1 MSDTPE
7 RVRVT
12 KKFNFDMAHALHG
25 HDGPCR
31 NIHGHS
37 YQLFVTLRGTALRK
51 DNHPKDGMI
60 IDFSDL
66 KSKIEKAVVKEFDH
80 ALVLSQLSYS
90 ENIEIMKKQYE
101 KIILVPFQPS
111 CENLILEFK
120 RRITLAFEGSNFEIF
135 SLRLDETSTSYAEWF
150 LEDNN

>member
-1 MSDTPE
+1 MTTVPE
-7 RVRVT
+7 KVRVT

-37 YQLFVTLRGTALRK
+37 YQLFVTLRGAALQK
-51 DNHPKDGMI
+51 ENHPKDGMI

-66 KSKIEKAVVKEFDH
+66 KSKIENAVVKEFDH

-90 ENIEIMKKQYE
+90 ENVEIMKKQYG

-120 RRITLAFEGSNFEIF
+120 NRIKAAFEGSSFEIY
-135 SLRLDETSTSYAEWF
+135 SLRLDETATSYAEWF
-150 LEDNN
+150 AEDNS